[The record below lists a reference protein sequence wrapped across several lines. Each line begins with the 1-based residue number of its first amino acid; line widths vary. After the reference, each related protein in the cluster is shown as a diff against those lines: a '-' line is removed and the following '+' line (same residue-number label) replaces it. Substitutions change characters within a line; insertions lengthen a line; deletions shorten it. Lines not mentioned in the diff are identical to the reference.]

1 MKRLQIRAAA
11 AALSALLL
19 TLPACALASET
30 APLTLNTQ
38 QNVEPVECRT
48 DLGQLEAFGH
58 QRAYLGVSA
67 ADEWLYQARIGGLS
81 LKLCLFTPDGNG
93 VAYQEKLCA
102 AETEGE
108 KDIRLC
114 IRAGSRQGGLLL
126 QLDQHVVD
134 VFNRVHIT
142 EIVLTDMDYYIQET
156 YLVSDIAAMRE
167 ALSLTDG
174 EQLCLAGENAPLSV
188 VSEDGL
194 RRIIAE

>member
-1 MKRLQIRAAA
+1 MKRLQTRVAA

-38 QNVEPVECRT
+38 QNAEPVERRT
-48 DLGQLEAFGH
+48 DLGMLDAFGYK
-58 QRAYLGVSA
+58 RAYMGVSA

-81 LKLCLFTPDGNG
+81 LKLCLFKPDGSG

-102 AETEGE
+102 AETSDR
-108 KDIRLC
+108 DIRLC
-114 IRAGSRQGGLLL
+114 IRAGSKEGGLLL
-126 QLDQHVVD
+126 QLDQHVID
-134 VFNRVHIT
+134 VLNRVHIT
-142 EIVLTDMDYYIQET
+142 EIVLADVDYYIQET

-188 VSEDGL
+188 VSEDGI

>member
-1 MKRLQIRAAA
+1 MSRPRRF
-11 AALSALLL
+11 AALAVLTALLL

-81 LKLCLFTPDGNG
+81 LKLCLFTQDGSG

-102 AETEGE
+102 AETGE

-114 IRAGSRQGGLLL
+114 IRAGSKDGGLLL
-126 QLDQHVVD
+126 QLDQHAVD
-134 VFNRVHIT
+134 VLKRVHIT
-142 EIVLTDMDYYIQET
+142 EIVLTDVDYYIQET

-167 ALSLTDG
+167 ALSLADSD
-174 EQLCLAGENAPLSV
+174 QLSLAGEDAPLSV
-188 VSEDGL
+188 VSEDGV